1 MDQPLLREYGMNRAY
16 LLPNISCKLSL
27 LVLFLLLPG
36 FVFGLGHLENREV
49 VVVESLRGPTG
60 LGIAKLAGDNPILPG
75 DFDVEYRFSSAPD
88 VTVSNVLSGEAD
100 IAALPTNVAARLYSA
115 GVPYRILAVN
125 TLGVLYIVST
135 DPAIED
141 LGDLEGRELLVSGRG
156 ANPDIILR
164 ALLEGR
170 GIDPDE
176 DLAIRYANHTEA
188 AQLLLSGRE
197 QSALL
202 PEPFVTRVLQQSPG
216 ARIAVD
222 IQEEWQRQ
230 LGAGST
236 IGLGC
241 IVVHNRLV
249 EEEPAFVAT
258 FLEEYLASVEWVR
271 SNPEQAGPIVEELGV
286 GFTAEEAREAI
297 PRANLVG
304 LFGVE
309 AYRAIDPYFRA
320 LYAFDP
326 ASLGGS
332 LPGQDLFVMPDELGG
347 LFDPADRN

>member
-1 MDQPLLREYGMNRAY
+1 MNREY
-16 LLPNISCKLSL
+16 LLPHISCKLSL
-27 LVLFLLLPG
+27 VVLLLLLPG
-36 FVFGLGHLENREV
+36 IVFSLGHVENREV

-75 DFDVEYRFSSAPD
+75 ELDVEYRFSSAPD

-100 IAALPTNVAARLYSA
+100 IAALPTNVAARLYSS
-115 GVPYRILAVN
+115 GVPYRVLAVN

-135 DPAIED
+135 NPDIED

-156 ANPDIILR
+156 ANPDIILQ

-170 GIDPDE
+170 EIDPEE
-176 DLAIRYANHTEA
+176 DLSISYVNHTEA

-197 QSALL
+197 ESALL
-202 PEPFVTRVLQQSPG
+202 PEPFVTRVLQQNPE
-216 ARIAVD
+216 ARVAVD
-222 IQEEWQRQ
+222 IQDEWQRQ
-230 LGAGST
+230 LGRGST

-241 IVVHNRLV
+241 LVIHERLV

-258 FLEEYLASVEWVR
+258 FLEEYLASIDWVR
-271 SNPEQAGPIVEELGV
+271 ENPEQAGPIVEALGI
-286 GFTAEEAREAI
+286 GFSAAEAQAAI
-297 PRANLVG
+297 PRSNLVG
-304 LFGVE
+304 LVGS
-309 AYRAIDPYFRA
+309 AAHRAIGPYFRA

-332 LPGQDLFVMPDELGG
+332 LPGSDLFVMPEELGG
-347 LFDPADRN
+347 LFDPDTRN